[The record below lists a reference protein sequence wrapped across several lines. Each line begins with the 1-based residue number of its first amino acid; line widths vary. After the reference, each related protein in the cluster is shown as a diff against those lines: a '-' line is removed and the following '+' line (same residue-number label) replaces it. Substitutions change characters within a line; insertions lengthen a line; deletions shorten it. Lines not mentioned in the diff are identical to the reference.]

1 MGKER
6 ILDVASSIANLPVHA
21 DLQTRYRI
29 RALVLQVA
37 KMAIED
43 QQKDPKTIDAIE
55 NWIESAP

>member
-6 ILDVASSIANLPVHA
+6 ILDVASSIANIPVNA
-21 DLQTRYRI
+21 DLHTRYRI